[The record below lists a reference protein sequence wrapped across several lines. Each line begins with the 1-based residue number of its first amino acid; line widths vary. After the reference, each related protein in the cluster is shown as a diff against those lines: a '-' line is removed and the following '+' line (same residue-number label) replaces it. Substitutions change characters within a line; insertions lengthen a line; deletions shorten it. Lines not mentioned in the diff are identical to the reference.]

1 MGLRD
6 RFKKGAEEKKSE
18 DIGGLVTE
26 NQAAYGTSGLS
37 GNATASSASTLGP
50 APASPGGEASS
61 GGDKGIGESGG
72 VANLDIFTQETSGDE
87 GNSLAKLLPEVDI
100 NDLLRECHE
109 IADLLRQQDEERANN
124 QR

>member
-1 MGLRD
+1 MGLKD
-6 RFKKGAEEKKSE
+6 RFKKGSEEKKSE

-26 NQAAYGTSGLS
+26 NQAAYGTSGLA
-37 GNATASSASTLGP
+37 GNATSSPQSTLGP
-50 APASPGGEASS
+50 APSGGGTPA

-72 VANLDIFTQETSGDE
+72 IANLDIFTQETSGDE

-109 IADLLRQQDEERANN
+109 IADLLRQRDEERAK
-124 QR
+124 QK